1 MNKETL
7 ARAKELEEDIRQMES
22 ALSYYK
28 RGRWSHW
35 DINDRASSFHF
46 EFCKNWSHRDMQDL
60 PTWLN
65 GPLMEVVERELE
77 RCKTELDNLGN
88 EKPSAAE
95 CIAENM
101 KQLGKAISQMG
112 VKASDAPEAGQD
124 TPDPSMAA
132 MAASFELDKPCKA
145 SWIDGAVRTMDRL
158 ISWMLYSMTF
168 CFLFVVAGLELSARE
183 IIAYSLMLGLVV
195 GSINNIER
203 VMRELFKKEN

>member
-7 ARAKELEEDIRQMES
+7 ARAKKLEEDIRQMEL

-46 EFCKNWSHRDMQDL
+46 EFCKNWSHMDTDMQDL

-77 RCKTELDNLGN
+77 RCKHELETLTDD
-88 EKPSAAE
+88 SAETAT
-95 CIAENM
+95 
-101 KQLGKAISQMG
+101 
-112 VKASDAPEAGQD
+112 DAPEAGQD

-132 MAASFELDKPCKA
+132 MAASFELDKPRKA
-145 SWIDGAVRTMDRL
+145 SWKDSAVRTIDRL
-158 ISWMLYSMTF
+158 ISWMIYSMTF
-168 CFLFVVAGLELSARE
+168 CFLFGVAGLDLSARE

-203 VMRELFKKEN
+203 VMRELFKKGGLTRCRNYSSDYSTC